1 MAHVKAARL
10 VIKGRR
16 VLIGSAFLP
25 ATVAVTDG
33 RIGAIEPFDSARP
46 AGSSVVLADD
56 EVLIPGV
63 VDTHVHVNEP
73 GRTDWEGF
81 ASATRAAAAGGITT
95 IVDMPLNSV
104 PPTIDLPALEMKRR
118 SADGQSHVDVG
129 FWGGA
134 VPTSM
139 GGLRELSDAGVCGF
153 KCFLVDS
160 GVPEFPPLDAG
171 QLEAAMR
178 EIAAFD
184 GLLIVHAEDG
194 PSIATAGGHSRSYRD
209 FLRSRPPE
217 SEDVAIGQV
226 VDAARRTGARAHIVH
241 LSSGGAVD
249 ILSRAR
255 ADGVR
260 LSVETCPHY
269 LALTAEE
276 VLDGDT
282 RFKCCPPIRPYH
294 NQDRLW
300 QALADGVID
309 IIVSDHSPSPPDLK
323 SLETGDFFAAWGGV
337 SSLQISLPVVWTQA
351 RKRGHDLAQVV
362 GWMSTGPARFA
373 GLAAKGGI
381 RPGNDADLVVFAP
394 DETFVVEPA
403 ALEHRHPLTPYA
415 GRELTGVVR
424 HTYLRGEPVTGSSPH
439 GRLIEP
445 EGSRHE

>member
-1 MAHVKAARL
+1 MAHVNAAGLAIR
-10 VIKGRR
+10 GRR
-16 VLIGSAFLP
+16 VLTGPVFSP
-25 ATVAVTDG
+25 ATVLVSDG
-33 RIGAIEPFDSARP
+33 RISAIEPFESNHPADS
-46 AGSSVVLADD
+46 SMDLADD

-104 PPTIDLPALEMKRR
+104 PPTIDLRALDTKRR
-118 SADGQSHVDVG
+118 AADSQSHVDVG

-134 VPTSM
+134 VPASL

-153 KCFLVDS
+153 KCFLLDS

-178 EIAAFD
+178 EIAGFD

-194 PSIATAGGHSRSYRD
+194 PTIAAVGGHSRSYSD

-276 VLDGDT
+276 VADGDT
-282 RFKCCPPIRPYH
+282 RFKCCPPIRSQD
-294 NQDRLW
+294 NQERLW
-300 QALADGVID
+300 QALSEGVID
-309 IIVSDHSPSPPDLK
+309 IIVSDHSPSPPGLK

-337 SSLQISLPVVWTQA
+337 SSLQLSLPVVWTQA
-351 RKRGHDLAQVV
+351 RQRGHDLARVM
-362 GWMSTGPARFA
+362 GWMSSGPARFA

-381 RPGNDADLVVFAP
+381 QPGNDADLVVFAP
-394 DETFVVEPA
+394 EESFVVEPA
-403 ALEHRHPLTPYA
+403 ALQHRHPLTPYA
-415 GRELTGVVR
+415 GRELTGVAR
-424 HTYLRGEPVTGSSPH
+424 RTYLRGEPVTGSFPH

-445 EGSRHE
+445 EGSRQ